1 MYSLINNCDFHF
13 LETEVQTVRIET
25 GDGSLYTL
33 INMVSK
39 HPIVGR

>member
-13 LETEVQTVRIET
+13 LQTEVQTVRIET
-25 GDGSLYTL
+25 GDESLYSL

-39 HPIVGR
+39 HTIVGR